1 MSSAIADLIFI
12 LTNHNVN
19 LNSLMWLVAT
29 LLDSTVLET
38 FAFTLLQN
46 TNGLVIHINQ
56 RMETTESDTK

>member
-1 MSSAIADLIFI
+1 M
-12 LTNHNVN
+12 VN

-46 TNGLVIHINQ
+46 TNGLVIHVNQ